1 MNDFELMVDILKRG
15 HANFEVFQ
23 WRGADCIHVY
33 NDVEEVLEFT
43 FDEFNSPVVIDYAC
57 SPN

>member
-15 HANFEVFQ
+15 NANFEIFQ

-43 FDEFNSPVVIDYAC
+43 FDEFGNIVIIE
-57 SPN
+57 

>member
-15 HANFEVFQ
+15 RANFEIFQ

-43 FDEFNSPVVIDYAC
+43 FDEFGNIVIIE
-57 SPN
+57 

>member
-1 MNDFELMVDILKRG
+1 MKGESQMNDFELTIDILKRG

-33 NDVEEVLEFT
+33 NDVEEILEFT
-43 FDEFNSPVVIDYAC
+43 FDEFGNIVIIE
-57 SPN
+57 